1 VRGGR
6 GWELAAWLGGLGPK
20 LLEMGRG
27 GEAGWKAGRLW
38 RGGLGGA
45 PPGFGR
51 PKAMRGRVGRLAR
64 DSHVQATGV
73 LLAGGVFTSVRN
85 VAAAEAQRAE
95 GGPNLYFW
103 YLVACGVAYASGVG
117 PFLCSPN
124 RKGGIAW
131 RSALALFVISLPLE
145 GSVVLSILALETI
158 EASDMAIIMSLNLVL
173 TLAVRAWVRR
183 WVPPPTLAAVACGVC
198 ATVAAWTLR
207 DGNGASA
214 ALRPGHGVACLALAM
229 RAASAVALERALD
242 PARGVAWCNHYS
254 ALARVAGGGAAYAVA
269 TALLPGRAW
278 VGPWHWAIAPFV
290 ACAAAR
296 MFMFSLNMARSKLA
310 YEALSY
316 ATTLLASALLE
327 EGAGIRSLTSLGW
340 ALAATMCLWNAAYVT
355 SLSPSSLSPPPSSL
369 STPPSSLSTLP
380 SSLSTS
386 PPSSSCGSG
395 SV

>member
-1 VRGGR
+1 LEGWALMERRVGGR
-6 GWELAAWLGGLGPK
+6 S
-20 LLEMGRG
+20 
-27 GEAGWKAGRLW
+27 
-38 RGGLGGA
+38 
-45 PPGFGR
+45 PGFRAPQGNAGKGR
-51 PKAMRGRVGRLAR
+51 EACAGLAR
-64 DSHVQATGV
+64 AGDRS
-73 LLAGGVFTSVRN
+73 LACGGVFTSVRN

-214 ALRPGHGVACLALAM
+214 ALRPGHGVACPV

-369 STPPSSLSTLP
+369 SPPPSSLSPLP

>member
-1 VRGGR
+1 LEGWALMERRVGGR
-6 GWELAAWLGGLGPK
+6 S
-20 LLEMGRG
+20 
-27 GEAGWKAGRLW
+27 
-38 RGGLGGA
+38 
-45 PPGFGR
+45 PGFRAPQGNAGKGR
-51 PKAMRGRVGRLAR
+51 EACAGLAR
-64 DSHVQATGV
+64 AGDRS
-73 LLAGGVFTSVRN
+73 LACGGVFTSVRN

-207 DGNGASA
+207 DGHGASA

-254 ALARVAGGGAAYAVA
+254 ALARVAGGGGGVRSRDGASAGQGLGRPVALGDCAVCGLRRGA
-269 TALLPGRAW
+269 HVHVLPQHGSQQ
-278 VGPWHWAIAPFV
+278 
-290 ACAAAR
+290 ACLRGAVLRNHSPRKRAAR
-296 MFMFSLNMARSKLA
+296 SAHLAGVGARGHNVLVERRVRDKPLPFLPLPSPFLPLSSPFLPLSSPFLPLHFPSLLELRVGQRLGR
-310 YEALSY
+310 
-316 ATTLLASALLE
+316 LASRLE
-327 EGAGIRSLTSLGW
+327 F
-340 ALAATMCLWNAAYVT
+340 
-355 SLSPSSLSPPPSSL
+355 PPF
-369 STPPSSLSTLP
+369 
-380 SSLSTS
+380 
-386 PPSSSCGSG
+386 
-395 SV
+395 